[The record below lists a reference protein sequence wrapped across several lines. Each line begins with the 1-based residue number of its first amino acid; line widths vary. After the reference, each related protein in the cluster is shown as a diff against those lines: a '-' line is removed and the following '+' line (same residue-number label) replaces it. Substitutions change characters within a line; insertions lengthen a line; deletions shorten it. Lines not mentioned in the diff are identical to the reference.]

1 MDHVFDLSQERSL
14 AVAAVRAASAVCRA
28 VQHRLV
34 AGQTLEKGDKSPV
47 TIADFASQAIALGL
61 LDSSSSIR
69 KFVGEE
75 DAAALRADDGK
86 TLREQV
92 VEQVR
97 TAFDGSDRNITE
109 DDALDW
115 IDLGAHEPTGPRDT
129 FWTLDP
135 IDGTKGFLRGEQ
147 YAVALG
153 LLHQGE
159 VVLGVLGCPNLQL
172 PDFDAPGC
180 LLVATRGGGA
190 AALSLEADAPPSDEG
205 RGNGEA
211 VGETVGEEEAGTP
224 IRVSDIDDPAACRFV
239 ESVESGHSDHAQ
251 SEDVAA
257 NLGTAAEPVRMD
269 SQCKYAA
276 VAAAMAEVYLRLP
289 TRQGY
294 EEKVWDHAAGSIVVQ
309 EAGGIVSDVRGEP
322 LDFSRG
328 RTLSAN
334 AGVIATH
341 GSLHDRVVDAVR
353 QVRDHAAPPDA

>member
-14 AVAAVRAASAVCRA
+14 GVAAVRAASAVCRA

-86 TLREQV
+86 ALREQV

-97 TAFDGSDRNITE
+97 TAFDGSERNISE
-109 DDALDW
+109 DDVLDW
-115 IDLGAHEPTGPRDT
+115 IDLGAHEPTGPGDT

-153 LLHQGE
+153 LIHRGE
-159 VVLGVLGCPNLQL
+159 VVLGVLGCPNLKL
-172 PDFDAPGC
+172 PSFNAPGC

-190 AALSLEADAPPSDEG
+190 AALPLEAEISSAALGSSDGQAPHNDSEP
-205 RGNGEA
+205 
-211 VGETVGEEEAGTP
+211 GTP

-239 ESVESGHSDHAQ
+239 ESVESGHSDHSQ
-251 SEDVAA
+251 SADVAA

-294 EEKVWDHAAGSIVVQ
+294 EEKIWDHAAGSIVVQ

-341 GSLHDRVVDAVR
+341 GSLHDHVVDAVR
-353 QVRDHAAPPDA
+353 RVRDHAAPPDA

>member
-14 AVAAVRAASAVCRA
+14 GVAAVRAASAVCRA

-86 TLREQV
+86 ALREQV

-97 TAFDGSDRNITE
+97 TAFDGSERDIRE
-109 DDALDW
+109 DDVLDW
-115 IDLGAHEPTGPRDT
+115 IDLGAHEPAGPGDT

-159 VVLGVLGCPNLQL
+159 VVLGVLGCPNLKL
-172 PDFDAPGC
+172 PSFNAPGC
-180 LLVATRGGGA
+180 LLVATRGGGS
-190 AALSLEADAPPSDEG
+190 AALPLEADVPPSEAG

-211 VGETVGEEEAGTP
+211 VGEEEPGTP

-239 ESVESGHSDHAQ
+239 ESVESGHSDHSQ
-251 SEDVAA
+251 SADVAT
-257 NLGTAAEPVRMD
+257 NLGTSAEPVRMD

-289 TRQGY
+289 TRPGY
-294 EEKVWDHAAGSIVVQ
+294 EEKIWDHAAGAIVVQ

-341 GSLHDRVVDAVR
+341 GSLHDHVVDAVR
-353 QVRDHAAPPDA
+353 RVRDHGDAPHA

>member
-1 MDHVFDLSQERSL
+1 MDAIVDLSQERSL
-14 AVAAVRAASAVCRA
+14 AIAAVRAASAVCRS

-75 DAAALRADDGK
+75 DAAALRADDGQA
-86 TLREQV
+86 LREQV

-97 TAFDGSDRNITE
+97 SGFNGSDRGISG
-109 DDALDW
+109 DDVLDW
-115 IDLGAHEPTGPRDT
+115 IDLGAHEPTGASDT

-153 LLHQGE
+153 LLHRGE

-172 PDFDAPGC
+172 PGFDAPGAV
-180 LLVATRGGGA
+180 LVAARGHGA
-190 AALSLEADAPPSDEG
+190 SALPLE
-205 RGNGEA
+205 
-211 VGETVGEEEAGTP
+211 GETGIGDGDEAGMP

-239 ESVESGHSDHAQ
+239 ESVESGHSDHSQ
-251 SEDVAA
+251 SSDVAVS
-257 NLGTAAEPVRMD
+257 LGTAAEPVRMD

-276 VAAAMAEVYLRLP
+276 VAAALAEVYLRLP
-289 TRQGY
+289 TREGY
-294 EEKVWDHAAGSIVVQ
+294 EEKIWDHAAGSIVVQ

-341 GSLHDRVVDAVR
+341 GSLHDR
-353 QVRDHAAPPDA
+353 

>member
-1 MDHVFDLSQERSL
+1 MDVIADLSRERLL
-14 AVAAVRAASAVCRA
+14 AIAAVRAASTVCRA

-86 TLREQV
+86 SLRDQV

-97 TAFDGSDRNITE
+97 LGIDGSARDISE
-109 DDALDW
+109 DDVLDW
-115 IDLGAHEPTGPRDT
+115 IDLGAHEPTGPGDT

-153 LLHQGE
+153 LLHRGE

-172 PDFDAPGC
+172 PGFDTPGAV
-180 LLVATRGGGA
+180 LVATRGGGA
-190 AALSLEADAPPSDEG
+190 AALPLDADAAPSAASE
-205 RGNGEA
+205 GNGEA
-211 VGETVGEEEAGTP
+211 VDEEEVGTP

-239 ESVESGHSDHAQ
+239 ESVESGHSDHSQ
-251 SEDVAA
+251 SSDVAS

-289 TRQGY
+289 TKKGY
-294 EEKVWDHAAGSIVVQ
+294 EEKIWDHAAGAIVVQ

-341 GSLHDRVVDAVR
+341 GALHDRVVDAVR
-353 QVRDHAAPPDA
+353 RVRDHATPPGA

>member
-1 MDHVFDLSQERSL
+1 MDHAFDLSQERTL
-14 AVAAVRAASAVCRA
+14 AVAAVRAASAVCKA

-86 TLREQV
+86 ALRDQV

-97 TAFDGSDRNITE
+97 IGFGGNDRSVSE
-109 DDALDW
+109 DDVLDW
-115 IDLGAHEPTGPRDT
+115 IDLGAHEPSGPVDT

-153 LLHQGE
+153 LIHAGE
-159 VVLGVLGCPNLQL
+159 VVLGVLGCPNLEL
-172 PDFDAPGC
+172 PGFAERGAV
-180 LLVATRGGGA
+180 LVAVKGRGA
-190 AALSLEADAPPSDEG
+190 AALPLEGGADDG
-205 RGNGEA
+205 GDGEA
-211 VGETVGEEEAGTP
+211 GRA
-224 IRVSDIDDPAACRFV
+224 IAVSDIDDAAACRFV
-239 ESVESGHSDHAQ
+239 ESVESGHSDHSQ
-251 SEDVAA
+251 SAEVAA
-257 NLGTAAEPVRMD
+257 NVGTVAEPVRMD

-289 TRQGY
+289 TREGY
-294 EEKVWDHAAGSIVVQ
+294 EEKIWDHAAGSLIVQ

-353 QVRDHAAPPDA
+353 EARDHPSSAGS